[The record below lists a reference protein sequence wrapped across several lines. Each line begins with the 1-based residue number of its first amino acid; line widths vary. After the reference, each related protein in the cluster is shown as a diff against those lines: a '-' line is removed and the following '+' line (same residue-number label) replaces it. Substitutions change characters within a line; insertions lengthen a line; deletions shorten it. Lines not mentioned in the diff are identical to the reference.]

1 MKIQNFT
8 ALKKANRLKADILE
22 IAYFFN
28 EDKEEDFYNLNLL
41 EELHY
46 NDLID
51 DEEYKQLTELFER
64 IYNVI
69 ETAESNFLKQ
79 EIEDNKRI
87 LKLKTKKRK

>member
-28 EDKEEDFYNLNLL
+28 EDKEGDFYNFNLL
-41 EELHY
+41 RELYY

-51 DEEYKQLTELFER
+51 NEEYKQLEELFRR
-64 IYNVI
+64 IYTQI

-79 EIEDNKRI
+79 EIQNDKRI
-87 LKLKTKKRK
+87 LKLQNKKRK

>member
-28 EDKEEDFYNLNLL
+28 EDDERDYYNLNLL
-41 EELHY
+41 DELY
-46 NDLID
+46 SNDLID
-51 DEEYKQLTELFER
+51 NEECKQLEELFRR
-64 IYNVI
+64 IYTQI

-79 EIEDNKRI
+79 EIQNDKRI
-87 LKLKTKKRK
+87 LKLQTKKRK

>member
-8 ALKKANRLKADILE
+8 ALKKANRLKADVLE
-22 IAYFFN
+22 IAYFFD
-28 EDKEEDFYNLNLL
+28 EDKESDFYNFNLL

-51 DEEYKQLTELFER
+51 NEECKQLEELFKR

-79 EIEDNKRI
+79 EIQNDKRL
-87 LKLKTKKRK
+87 LKLQTKKRK

>member
-28 EDKEEDFYNLNLL
+28 EDKEGDFYNINLLDELWSNNLINNKEYEQL
-41 EELHY
+41 EEL
-46 NDLID
+46 
-51 DEEYKQLTELFER
+51 FRR
-64 IYNVI
+64 IYMKI

-79 EIEDNKRI
+79 EIQNDKRI
-87 LKLKTKKRK
+87 LKLQNKKRK

>member
-28 EDKEEDFYNLNLL
+28 EDNEDDFYNFNLL

-51 DEEYKQLTELFER
+51 NEECKQLEELFRR
-64 IYNVI
+64 IYTQI
-69 ETAESNFLKQ
+69 ETSESNFLKQ
-79 EIEDNKRI
+79 EIQNDKRI
-87 LKLKTKKRK
+87 LKLQTKKRK

>member
-28 EDKEEDFYNLNLL
+28 EDKESNFYNINLL
-41 EELHY
+41 DELYY
-46 NDLID
+46 NNLIYN
-51 DEEYKQLTELFER
+51 EEYKQLTELFER
-64 IYNVI
+64 IYTQI

-79 EIEDNKRI
+79 EIQNNKRL
-87 LKLKTKKRK
+87 LKLQNKKHK

>member
-28 EDKEEDFYNLNLL
+28 EDKEGDFYNFNLL

-51 DEEYKQLTELFER
+51 NEECKQLEELFRR
-64 IYNVI
+64 IYTQI

-79 EIEDNKRI
+79 EIQNDKRI
-87 LKLKTKKRK
+87 LKLQTKKRK

>member
-28 EDKEEDFYNLNLL
+28 EDKEGDFYNLNLL
-41 EELHY
+41 DELWS

-51 DEEYKQLTELFER
+51 NEECKQLEELFRR
-64 IYNVI
+64 IYTKI

-79 EIEDNKRI
+79 EIQNDKRI
-87 LKLKTKKRK
+87 LKLQNKKRK

>member
-1 MKIQNFT
+1 MKIENFT

-28 EDKEEDFYNLNLL
+28 EDKEVDFYNFNLL
-41 EELHY
+41 DELHY

-51 DEEYKQLTELFER
+51 NEECKQLEELFRR
-64 IYNVI
+64 IYTQI

-79 EIEDNKRI
+79 EIQNDKRL
-87 LKLKTKKRK
+87 LKLQNKKRK